1 MTKSQEQALKKAQS
15 YLETQAFSHD
25 GLIEQLEF
33 EKFSTEDATFAVDNC
48 GADWMEQAEKK
59 AESYLKLQSFSH
71 DGLVDQL
78 EFEGFTAE
86 QAEHG
91 AASQGL

>member
-1 MTKSQEQALKKAQS
+1 
-15 YLETQAFSHD
+15 
-25 GLIEQLEF
+25 
-33 EKFSTEDATFAVDNC
+33 
-48 GADWMEQAEKK
+48 MEQAEKK

-91 AASQGL
+91 VASQGL

>member
-1 MTKSQEQALKKAQS
+1 M
-15 YLETQAFSHD
+15 
-25 GLIEQLEF
+25 
-33 EKFSTEDATFAVDNC
+33 FSTEDATFAVDNC
-48 GADWMEQAEKK
+48 GADWMEQADKK

-91 AASQGL
+91 VASQGL